1 MPETTQ
7 PVVHAVTG
15 EPEPSPDRRSAT
27 APGRQA
33 QGSVFVTGQVCSR
46 EQRLG
51 RYTQESM
58 AHPGK
63 MLPSI
68 ARYLIATYTRPGE
81 WVCDPMA
88 GIATTVVEAM
98 HLGRHGFGVE
108 FEPRWARL
116 AAGNIGLAASQ
127 GATGSGEVVQGDARQ
142 LPALASPELHG
153 RIALVVTSPPY
164 GPSTHGHVRTPGPRR
179 GKVRKIHHRYGG
191 ASNLAYRDHDELA
204 DGFTQILTGAAA
216 ILRPGGI
223 VAVTARPYRRHGE
236 LVDIPGMVVAAGLA
250 AGLRLHEEC
259 AALIAGVRDG
269 RLVPRASFFQQKNVR
284 AAIAQGDPRWL
295 TQHEDV
301 VLFQSSGS
309 SASSAEPT
317 YSQRESVLGQ
327 PQALRHHSASNRSG
341 TGDARRVH
349 RLDVF
354 TPPRVDRRPQ
364 PAPPA
369 NAHPGGG
376 AIAPLAHPG
385 RDAERTPDSCPRYP
399 CPMPGSVRTDATDH
413 RRSADHDT
421 SPPQPGPSD
430 AAGRR

>member
-1 MPETTQ
+1 MRDTSQ
-7 PVVHAVTG
+7 LAGV
-15 EPEPSPDRRSAT
+15 SAT
-27 APGRQA
+27 GATVLNPGHSRAAAPAWQR
-33 QGSVFVTGQVCSR
+33 SVFVTGQVCSR
-46 EQRLG
+46 EQRRG
-51 RYTQESM
+51 RYTPESI

-68 ARYLIATYTRPGE
+68 ARYLIATYTVAGE

-98 HLGRHGFGVE
+98 HLGRHGIGVE
-108 FEPRWARL
+108 YEPRWARL
-116 AAGNIGLAASQ
+116 AAGNIELATSQ
-127 GATGSGEVVQGDARQ
+127 GASGIGEVVPGDARQ
-142 LPALASPELHG
+142 LPVLVPPELHG

-223 VAVTARPYRRHGE
+223 VAITARPYRRHGE

-259 AALIAGVRDG
+259 GALIAGVRDG

-284 AAIAQGDPRWL
+284 AAIAQGDPQWL

-301 VLFQSSGS
+301 LVFQASGLS
-309 SASSAEPT
+309 ESRTGRHDSARCAADPAQS
-317 YSQRESVLGQ
+317 
-327 PQALRHHSASNRSG
+327 
-341 TGDARRVH
+341 D
-349 RLDVF
+349 RLDLF
-354 TPPRVDRRPQ
+354 TASRMDRR
-364 PAPPA
+364 
-369 NAHPGGG
+369 AHP
-376 AIAPLAHPG
+376 AHRTDAHRPDG
-385 RDAERTPDSCPRYP
+385 SATDPRSHPDREAERTTDP
-399 CPMPGSVRTDATDH
+399 CPPYSRPTPGSVRPDTAHRWPTDPDGPRPLAGSPAT
-413 RRSADHDT
+413 
-421 SPPQPGPSD
+421 
-430 AAGRR
+430 AGQR